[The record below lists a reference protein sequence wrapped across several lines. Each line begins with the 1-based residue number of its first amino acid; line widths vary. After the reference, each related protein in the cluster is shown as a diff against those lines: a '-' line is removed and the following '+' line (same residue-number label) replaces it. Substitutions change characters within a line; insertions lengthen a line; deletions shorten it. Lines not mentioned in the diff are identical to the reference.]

1 MFLFPLGRIAGV
13 SLLCWG
19 MGKAAYADMPAKAE
33 EIISKAVARSQRP
46 VVGSDRPAFTYTKV
60 AVTEEF
66 DATGKVKEHKEKVYQ
81 VSFRGGASFAK
92 LLEVNG
98 RAPAEADLKKQAE
111 NELSLHQILGEGK
124 ATKGDNREGLLTQ
137 QVAARFDF
145 ELSSID
151 SLNGRRAYVID
162 FKPKAP
168 ALPTHRLVDR
178 LLDRLSGR
186 LWIDVEEFEIARAQV
201 HLRSEVDLLG
211 GLVGCLRK
219 LAYTVTRTRVA
230 EGVWLNSFS
239 SGDFEGRKLLDSMH
253 IKMHSESSNFRP
265 VT

>member
-1 MFLFPLGRIAGV
+1 MSQPVHADTQLKADEII
-13 SLLCWG
+13 
-19 MGKAAYADMPAKAE
+19 GKAVE
-33 EIISKAVARSQRP
+33 RSQSP
-46 VVGSDRPAFTYTKV
+46 VVRTDRPSFTYTKV

-66 DATGKVKEHKEKVYQ
+66 DAAGKVKEHKEKVYQ
-81 VSFRGGASFAK
+81 VSFRGGSSFAK

-98 RAPAEADLKKQAE
+98 HAPAEADLKKQAD

-124 ATKGDNREGLLTQ
+124 ATKGDNRESFLTP

-145 ELSSID
+145 KLSNVD

-162 FKPKAP
+162 FKPKTP

-186 LWIDVEEFEIARAQV
+186 LWIDVEEFEIARAEVQ
-201 HLRSEVDLLG
+201 LRSEVDLLG

-230 EGVWLNSFS
+230 DGVWLNSFS

-265 VT
+265 LT